1 MRVKSIGLKPAHR
14 NRVNSVQAQ
23 RAKPQPDPPNVA
35 EREAM
40 DTEPVTAK
48 FAPDPKAG
56 RPPSALFRFL
66 NSSVGSVVPVVVVL
80 LLWELCSRTGLIDST
95 FFPPPSQC
103 AHALVS
109 LIQSGELLPNLWITL
124 RRILL
129 GFLLGVTPAVI
140 VGVAMARV
148 PWIRVVVDPIIT
160 VTYPIPVIAILP
172 LLLVIFGTGGTP
184 IIVLAG
190 IISFFPAAVNSL
202 TGVLRV
208 DEKLVLMA
216 RNLGASR
223 RQVLLKIVLPGALPS
238 VFAGIR
244 LAAGLALLGTIAGE
258 FLAASDG
265 IGSMTW
271 TYWQIYQIAN
281 MYATLAVIAAMGFL
295 LTTVTLRVQRRYFG
309 WTETAS

>member
-1 MRVKSIGLKPAHR
+1 MNLTRQRGAHT
-14 NRVNSVQAQ
+14 
-23 RAKPQPDPPNVA
+23 DPPDHT
-35 EREAM
+35 EREPM
-40 DTEPVTAK
+40 DQETVTAK

-56 RPPSALFRFL
+56 RPPSRFFRFL
-66 NSSVGSVVPVVVVL
+66 DSSVGSVVPVAAVL
-80 LLWELCSRTGLIDST
+80 VLWEVASRLGLIDTT
-95 FFPPPSQC
+95 FFPPPSEC
-103 AHALVS
+103 AQALVS
-109 LIQSGELLPNLWITL
+109 LVREGELLPNVWVTVQ
-124 RRILL
+124 RIVL

-140 VGVAMARV
+140 IGVAMARI
-148 PWIRVVVDPIIT
+148 PWIRVVIDPIIT
-160 VTYPIPVIAILP
+160 ITYPIPVIAILP

-202 TGVLRV
+202 AGVLRV
-208 DEKLVLMA
+208 DEQLVLMA

-223 RQVLLKIVLPGALPS
+223 RQILFKIVLPGALPS

-281 MYATLAVIAAMGFL
+281 MYATLAVIAGMGFL
-295 LTTVTLRVQRRYFG
+295 LTTLTLRVQRRYFG
-309 WTETAS
+309 WTETAA

>member
-1 MRVKSIGLKPAHR
+1 MNVKHPDIEHPDHK
-14 NRVNSVQAQ
+14 
-23 RAKPQPDPPNVA
+23 QPDISHPEAKQPKPHHPDVRQQETM
-35 EREAM
+35 ER
-40 DTEPVTAK
+40 DTVTAK

-66 NSSVGSVVPVVVVL
+66 DSPVGSVVPVAAVL
-80 LLWELCSRTGLIDST
+80 ILWELGSRTGVIDTT
-95 FFPPPSQC
+95 FFPPPSEC
-103 AHALVS
+103 AQALVS
-109 LIQSGELLPNLWITL
+109 LVRSGELLPNLWITL
-124 RRILL
+124 QRIVL
-129 GFLLGVTPAVI
+129 GFLLGVIPAVVI
-140 VGVAMARV
+140 GIAMARV

-160 VTYPIPVIAILP
+160 ITYPIPVIAILP

-190 IISFFPAAVNSL
+190 IISFFPAAVNSM

-223 RQVLLKIVLPGALPS
+223 RQILHKVVLPGALPS

-244 LAAGLALLGTIAGE
+244 LSAGLALLGTIAGE

-295 LTTVTLRVQRRYFG
+295 LTTLTLRVQRRYFG

>member
-1 MRVKSIGLKPAHR
+1 MKGEAVEAKQPDARRRDG
-14 NRVNSVQAQ
+14 VQADTN
-23 RAKPQPDPPNVA
+23 QPDSRQ
-35 EREAM
+35 RETM
-40 DTEPVTAK
+40 DRDTVNAK
-48 FAPDPKAG
+48 YVPDPKAG
-56 RPPSALFRFL
+56 KPPSALFRFL
-66 NSSVGSVVPVVVVL
+66 NSSIGSVVPVAAVL
-80 LLWELCSRTGLIDST
+80 LLWELGSRTGLIDTT
-95 FFPPPSQC
+95 FFPPPSEC
-103 AHALVS
+103 AKALVT
-109 LIQSGELLPNLWITL
+109 LVRDGELLSNVWITV
-124 RRILL
+124 RRIVL

-140 VGVAMARV
+140 IGVAMARI

-160 VTYPIPVIAILP
+160 ITYPIPVIAILP

-202 TGVLRV
+202 AGVLRV
-208 DEKLVLMA
+208 DETLVLMA

-223 RQVLLKIVLPGALPS
+223 RQILFKIVLPDALPS

-271 TYWQIYQIAN
+271 TYWQIYQISN

-295 LTTVTLRVQRRYFG
+295 LTTLTLRVQRRYFG
-309 WTETAS
+309 WTESAA